1 MIYDKNL
8 EIQEE
13 IDTSMI
19 EVCAE
24 KVVYPKQDFFF
35 FCFIFAVAFFI
46 MVILEKN
53 LSTKLNKDIKNSL

>member
-13 IDTSMI
+13 IDTSMV

-24 KVVYPKQDFFF
+24 KVVYPKQDFF
-35 FCFIFAVAFFI
+35 
-46 MVILEKN
+46 ILLYLCCCYFHNGDSRK
-53 LSTKLNKDIKNSL
+53 KFKQ

>member
-35 FCFIFAVAFFI
+35 FLLYLCCCFFHNGDSRKKF
-46 MVILEKN
+46 KH
-53 LSTKLNKDIKNSL
+53 